1 GALVGDVMAS
11 FEAYWISESSQPVGG
26 AQSDAMIRALCDD
39 AVAANAEMLAAFATP
54 PGGWNAYFAEL
65 AKKATNG
72 RGRLLVD
79 PPNVHEQRP
88 TTLYE
93 HFKAMITAAREDVI
107 ISSPYLVPDDEFI
120 GLIADL
126 VEGGV
131 RVRIVTNSL
140 ASNSHVIAHSA
151 YKKWRRSLLRAGA
164 EIYEMRA
171 DAAILE
177 HYKTPPAEPKWLALH
192 TKAVVVDGRTSFV
205 GSPNVDPRS
214 MILNTEI
221 GVIAD
226 DPELAAAL
234 VRLLE
239 RDMAPANSW
248 RVTLEDG
255 GWLKWWNGDERVD
268 RQPAKGFQQRA
279 VEFFLNLLPIKNQ
292 A

>member
-1 GALVGDVMAS
+1 NVD
-11 FEAYWISESSQPVGG
+11 E
-26 AQSDAMIRALCDD
+26 QS
-39 AVAANAEMLAAFATP
+39 
-54 PGGWNAYFAEL
+54 
-65 AKKATNG
+65 
-72 RGRLLVD
+72 
-79 PPNVHEQRP
+79 P
-88 TTLYE
+88 TALYE
-93 HFKAMITAAREDVI
+93 HFKAMIAEAREDLI
-107 ISSPYLVPDDEFI
+107 ISSPYLVPDSELI
-120 GLIADL
+120 ELIADL
-126 VEGGV
+126 VERGV
-131 RVRIVTNSL
+131 RVRILTNSL

-151 YKKWRRSLLRAGA
+151 YKKWRRALLAAGA
-164 EIYEMRA
+164 ELYEMRS
-171 DAAILE
+171 DAEVLE
-177 HYKTPPAEPKWLALH
+177 RYKTPPAEPKWLALH

-248 RVTLEDG
+248 RVTLENG

-279 VEFFLNLLPIKNQ
+279 VEFFLNLLPIKDQ
-292 A
+292 AERRELLELRGAVQGASRALALEVLELLLVVLPLFGVRRRLLRLGDHRPFFGELGVQLEELLLAGRNIVLGI